1 MGTTMA
7 AAPAQAHGNDP
18 RNWDLPAGVVRSN
31 QTLSW
36 TASNGN
42 SGFGG
47 VAPGRTFFYLFELRN
62 DGSEAV
68 TVTGFNSNFVFQ
80 MHPDRQGD
88 FALDHCKQFIE
99 DVPGP
104 DRQSFPV
111 VIQPGQAVTISDNA
125 TYHYIYGPPS
135 NECQNASFF
144 FGPPVFLTVEQVV
157 PEAPVWHE
165 ATCDA
170 GASVVIPEITGV
182 TYAINGTN
190 VDAGQHTITEPQEVT
205 VTAGANDGYEF
216 PAQTITQ
223 WQHNVAAPECSTPPT
238 EPEIEEEPGATDGE
252 ESPGGPEDVDE
263 SATPSDPSVKDPL
276 DTGNDQPA
284 NPGDGKLVIDQTL
297 GDTELAATGISE
309 NAMLWLA
316 GSMVAGFT
324 GAMLVLRS
332 RKVRG

>member
-1 MGTTMA
+1 M
-7 AAPAQAHGNDP
+7 
-18 RNWDLPAGVVRSN
+18 
-31 QTLSW
+31 
-36 TASNGN
+36 
-42 SGFGG
+42 
-47 VAPGRTFFYLFELRN
+47 APGRTFFYLFELRN

-111 VIQPGQAVTISDNA
+111 VI
-125 TYHYIYGPPS
+125 
-135 NECQNASFF
+135 
-144 FGPPVFLTVEQVV
+144 
-157 PEAPVWHE
+157 PEN
-165 ATCDA
+165 
-170 GASVVIPEITGV
+170 TGV
-182 TYAINGTN
+182 TYAINGT
-190 VDAGQHTITEPQEVT
+190 
-205 VTAGANDGYEF
+205 
-216 PAQTITQ
+216 
-223 WQHNVAAPECSTPPT
+223 NVAAPECSTPPT

-276 DTGNDQPA
+276 DTGNDQPG
-284 NPGDGKLVIDQTL
+284 NQGDGKLVIDQTV

-324 GAMLVLRS
+324 GAMLVLRP